1 MLIVLMP
8 ERLPAAGQDA
18 APLPWWQLDGDGMV
32 AACGCDTLVLLG
44 QKYPGMP
51 LRLLAP
57 AGSVAL
63 LRVDLPSRRPA
74 AIRAALPYALE
85 EQLSQ
90 ELDEVH
96 LVAGPRREDGR
107 LLAAVVDR
115 QLLQGWLELV
125 TRAGMRA
132 TALVPVALLF
142 ERWREPQQL
151 VLLPANWP
159 QAEGALLA
167 LVPGQEAQLV
177 ESSLL
182 GLWLPR
188 TLAQL
193 GEPAPGV
200 VALGCDLSAAG
211 LPAGVSLQ
219 QQTAVDMQH
228 WLQPMRNKVP
238 LNLLTGDFAV
248 REQSASWQRLRPLAW
263 VAVLLLALGWL
274 QLAAETWLLE
284 RQRMQ
289 TADAIDALFDTTL
302 PGSTRVMPVEQFRQ
316 LLGASASN
324 SQSKPGMGNL
334 LYDVLDTLRQQPRVT
349 LKQLRASGSE
359 LEMELE
365 LGSYA
370 ELEALREALAGRG
383 TLQEQLQGAD
393 SAGESVSARL
403 RVSRRGT

>member
-349 LKQLRASGSE
+349 LKQLRASDSE

>member
-142 ERWREPQQL
+142 ERWRESQQL

-193 GEPAPGV
+193 GEPAPDV

-370 ELEALREALAGRG
+370 ELEALREALVGRG